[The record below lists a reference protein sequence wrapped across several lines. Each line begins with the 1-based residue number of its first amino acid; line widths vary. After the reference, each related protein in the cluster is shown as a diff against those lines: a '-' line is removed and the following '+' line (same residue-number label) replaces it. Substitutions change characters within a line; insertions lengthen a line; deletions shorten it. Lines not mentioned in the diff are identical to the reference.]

1 MFPLNLDFFCG
12 SFGLDPLPF
21 DDAAR
26 TLEVTTQRIRQNPDS
41 SLSHNASTNDSAVG
55 YRRVS
60 KFSTD
65 TLFATKWAKSLRG
78 NTCAQIFV
86 SDKDFCAIFLMKKES
101 EYILALKQF
110 VKDVGAPETLFC
122 DLANTQKKREVKDFC
137 TQMGTTLSIL
147 EAETQWANWAEL
159 FVGLV
164 KGATRKDLRES
175 GLPIVLWDY
184 CMERRCLIY
193 QVTAKKLFQ
202 LHGST
207 PTLPPLEPRLTFQTC
222 VSLVGMSGFTT
233 ETNKLLSHF
242 RRSVSDGVLDL
253 LGMREM

>member
-1 MFPLNLDFFCG
+1 
-12 SFGLDPLPF
+12 
-21 DDAAR
+21 
-26 TLEVTTQRIRQNPDS
+26 
-41 SLSHNASTNDSAVG
+41 
-55 YRRVS
+55 
-60 KFSTD
+60 
-65 TLFATKWAKSLRG
+65 
-78 NTCAQIFV
+78 
-86 SDKDFCAIFLMKKES
+86 MKKES

-110 VKDVGAPETLFC
+110 VKDVGAPEILFC

-147 EAETQWANWAEL
+147 EAETQWANRAEL

-175 GLPIVLWDY
+175 GSPIVLWDY

-207 PTLPPLEPRLTFQTC
+207 PHTATFGTEADISSLWLFGWYEWVYYRDQQAAFPFQG
-222 VSLVGMSGFTT
+222 VSRT
-233 ETNKLLSHF
+233 
-242 RRSVSDGVLDL
+242 VSWTGS
-253 LGMREM
+253 E